1 MTNQP
6 HNRNNYVTTDDTMN
20 CNTMD
25 ERHLRVALSDD
36 DIQRAKEYADARGL
50 RMPRAYADL
59 IRAGLNAE
67 DD

>member
-1 MTNQP
+1 
-6 HNRNNYVTTDDTMN
+6 
-20 CNTMD
+20 MD